1 MAKVVT
7 QDKIIEA
14 CLDGI
19 EESFLVYK
27 KWSGGEWL
35 WNAPEYLITV
45 KIAEEIAKISQ
56 KQLVTL
62 EDNLEYLLDVAGANE
77 KGFMSSD
84 IRANGRSD
92 IVLWW
97 GNRTPRAIVEVK
109 NSVYGITKIDKDIRR
124 IKSVL
129 KQEKKY
135 SKIQFGVVA
144 FYTDA
149 TSKSGGSEL
158 KLIDRINKIYGKMKS
173 KKKCSLYY
181 RTTSVNNDLDAYGIV
196 CLVFKR

>member
-1 MAKVVT
+1 MAKVVA
-7 QDKIIEA
+7 QDNIIEA

-19 EESFLVYK
+19 EESFSVYE

-62 EDNLEYLLDVAGANE
+62 EDNLEYLLDVAGANR
-77 KGFMSSD
+77 KGLISSD
-84 IRANGRSD
+84 IRGNGRSD

-97 GNRTPRAIVEVK
+97 GNRTPRAIIEVK

-144 FYTDA
+144 FYVDA
-149 TSKSGGSEL
+149 TSKNRGSEL
-158 KLIDRINKIYGKMKS
+158 KLIDKINKIYGKIKS
-173 KKKCSLYY
+173 QKKCSLYY
-181 RTTSVNNDLDAYGIV
+181 RTTSINNDLDAYGSV
-196 CLVFKR
+196 CLVLKR